1 MIQDM
6 KKELTKKPKMVK
18 EKVKL
23 GRPKA
28 TGMYLLNKAAN
39 HGKTK
44 KQ

>member
-1 MIQDM
+1 M
-6 KKELTKKPKMVK
+6 KKETNKKPEVSK
-18 EKVKL
+18 EKAKV

>member
-1 MIQDM
+1 M
-6 KKELTKKPKMVK
+6 KKETDKKMEIVK
-18 EKVKL
+18 EKAKV

-39 HGKTK
+39 YDKTK

>member
-1 MIQDM
+1 M
-6 KKELTKKPKMVK
+6 KKEIPKR
-18 EKVKL
+18 